1 MRAQSRHWERRAQST
16 DEFFPMSDVD
26 IDAYFERIGFSG
38 SIAPT
43 LETLQQL
50 HALHPAA
57 IPFENLDSLLG
68 VPVRLEHKNLE
79 QKLLFDRRGGYCLE
93 HNLLFKA
100 LLQDLDFSVKALGA
114 TVLWGMP
121 EGSDRPPTHMALAV
135 EVSGST
141 YLCDVGFGRLT
152 LTGPLRM
159 RTELEQETP
168 HDTFRLVS
176 EPDQP
181 DWRLEAKV
189 GDEWRPLYK
198 FTQEEKVYDDFQ
210 AMNDYLSNDPR
221 FRENL
226 AAARSERGR
235 RYGLRNGRLTT
246 YVTGEPG
253 QERMLKSVGELRDV
267 LTGTFGINLPSTDR
281 LDPALEAVLAKEP
294 A

>member
-1 MRAQSRHWERRAQST
+1 
-16 DEFFPMSDVD
+16 MSGVD

-57 IPFENLDSLLG
+57 IPFENLDPLLG

-100 LLQDLDFSVKALGA
+100 LLEDLDYKVKALGA
-114 TVLWGMP
+114 TVLWNMP

-135 EVSGST
+135 EVAGST
-141 YLCDVGFGRLT
+141 FLCDVGFGRLT
-152 LTGPLRM
+152 LTSPLRL
-159 RTELEQETP
+159 RTEVEQETP
-168 HDTFRLVS
+168 HETFRLLS

-181 DWRLEAKV
+181 EWQLEGRVGDDWRA
-189 GDEWRPLYK
+189 LYK
-198 FTQEEKVYDDFQ
+198 FTLEERGFDDFQ
-210 AMNDYLSNDPR
+210 AMNDYLSSDPG

-226 AAARSERGR
+226 AAARSEKGR
-235 RYGLRNGRLTT
+235 RLGLRNGRFSTH
-246 YVTGEPG
+246 VTGEPS
-253 QERMLKSVGELRDV
+253 QSRMLGSVAELRDV
-267 LTGTFGINLPSTDR
+267 LTGAFGINLPNTDR